1 MGELESREDTSNS
14 RYTIHRVVK
23 FIILVVVIG
32 VVVNTV
38 ITFFMDHTKVID
50 TIKKVRF
57 DFFLVPFLCYLA
69 WNLIDTIR
77 LRIVT
82 SQFNIRIP
90 FKKGFFNS
98 VLGTFFNNLTP
109 MAAGGQPF
117 QIYHLQTVG
126 LPSKTATNIILSRFV
141 EQAGIIICI
150 LLISIPKIIKVAR
163 SMKMGSLLIYIG
175 LGTTCVFALLFLLLL
190 IRPDVVGK
198 ISIKIQR
205 TRIGRFIGRIT
216 KRRRWAEHVYSWSQ
230 ELRAQVTFLW
240 TEKLHIMLLDIIGGL
255 GVILVQGFSL
265 YYLLHNRVDPSLT
278 FIDVT
283 ITFVIIWQVVFYIP
297 TPGASGTIEGGFSLV
312 FAGLTKAP
320 EITFTMIVVWRLTSY
335 YAHILFGGVIFAIYM
350 RKAGKNQRKAVEEAQ
365 IQASE
370 ALEKGHEAEGG
381 KSKDQGENANAK
393 D

>member
-1 MGELESREDTSNS
+1 
-14 RYTIHRVVK
+14 
-23 FIILVVVIG
+23 
-32 VVVNTV
+32 
-38 ITFFMDHTKVID
+38 
-50 TIKKVRF
+50 
-57 DFFLVPFLCYLA
+57 
-69 WNLIDTIR
+69 
-77 LRIVT
+77 
-82 SQFNIRIP
+82 
-90 FKKGFFNS
+90 
-98 VLGTFFNNLTP
+98 
-109 MAAGGQPF
+109 
-117 QIYHLQTVG
+117 
-126 LPSKTATNIILSRFV
+126 
-141 EQAGIIICI
+141 
-150 LLISIPKIIKVAR
+150 
-163 SMKMGSLLIYIG
+163 MKMGSLLIYIG

-365 IQASE
+365 FQASE

-381 KSKDQGENANAK
+381 KSKGQGGNANAK